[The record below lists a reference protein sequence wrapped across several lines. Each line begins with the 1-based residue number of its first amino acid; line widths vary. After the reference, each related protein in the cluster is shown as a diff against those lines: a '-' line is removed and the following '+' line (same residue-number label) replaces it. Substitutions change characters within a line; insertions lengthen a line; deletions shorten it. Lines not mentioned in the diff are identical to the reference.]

1 MLTGQLPV
9 KITGVGF
16 YRPHCKELQPR
27 GASAFSILT
36 TDLKDQNETVRS
48 AAGFA
53 LSEIRPM
60 SDATIA
66 ALAEALNDE
75 SELVFKAVCDA
86 LPALGDKADRV
97 AALLIERW
105 KHAETLSIQG
115 AAGRALDRIGAD
127 PAVVILELIRGT
139 RHRDTLKESL
149 VDETIIGAD
158 KIAKGA
164 TEFAQWSRAMQADGA
179 VDALRPFLRLVFDN
193 SKKVVELMHKHFDSD
208 ADVEDMIYQQFY
220 EKLFQAVE

>member
-1 MLTGQLPV
+1 
-9 KITGVGF
+9 
-16 YRPHCKELQPR
+16 
-27 GASAFSILT
+27 
-36 TDLKDQNETVRS
+36 
-48 AAGFA
+48 
-53 LSEIRPM
+53 
-60 SDATIA
+60 
-66 ALAEALNDE
+66 
-75 SELVFKAVCDA
+75 
-86 LPALGDKADRV
+86 
-97 AALLIERW
+97 
-105 KHAETLSIQG
+105 
-115 AAGRALDRIGAD
+115 
-127 PAVVILELIRGT
+127 
-139 RHRDTLKESL
+139 

>member
-115 AAGRALDRIGAD
+115 AAGR
-127 PAVVILELIRGT
+127 
-139 RHRDTLKESL
+139 
-149 VDETIIGAD
+149 
-158 KIAKGA
+158 
-164 TEFAQWSRAMQADGA
+164 
-179 VDALRPFLRLVFDN
+179 
-193 SKKVVELMHKHFDSD
+193 
-208 ADVEDMIYQQFY
+208 
-220 EKLFQAVE
+220 